1 MTDVDTTATTTTAA
15 QAATGGVEDSR
26 ASSDANVE
34 VKKAWRPSNRM
45 YVVFLTMC
53 IITLA
58 AALDATSLSVALP
71 IMSQKLGGTAIEAF
85 WSGTSFL
92 ITSTVFQPNFAS
104 LSDIFGR
111 RALILVAL
119 VFFTAGAIVA
129 ALANNFTIILVGRSI
144 QGIGGGGIISL
155 TEIIVTDIV
164 PLRERGKYFGFLS
177 MMWALGSVSG
187 PLIGGA
193 FAQEAS
199 WRWIFWI
206 NLPLC
211 ALGFGLIPLFLNLNH
226 RTTSFLEKLKRVDWV
241 GSVLFVA
248 SMMSLLIPITWGGVM
263 YPWDHWRTLVPLVL
277 GIVGLAGFV
286 LYERLVAKEPLIHLA
301 VFSTRTALVNYLGT
315 IMHGMILW
323 SLLYYLPLYFEA
335 IKGLSPIMAGVAVFP
350 ETFTVA
356 PASVVVGLLVSITG
370 RFRWALWLGWTLTV
384 MGMGL
389 LVLLDVHTPTVS
401 WIFISLVSGLGTGI
415 LFPSMAY
422 AIQASATDED
432 MAYAVSMFSFFR
444 AFGQS
449 FGVAIGGV
457 IFQNALKTEVAKHAV
472 LRAMAGEYAAD
483 AVALV
488 QIIKM
493 MPAGMEGREEL
504 LISYAAALKVVW
516 KAMIGFG
523 AVGLV
528 SSFAT
533 EGLSLDRELRTE
545 HGLMEKKAAP
555 GDSEKSGGEDQV

>member
-1 MTDVDTTATTTTAA
+1 MTHADNSTALTTT
-15 QAATGGVEDSR
+15 GEMEDSR
-26 ASSDANVE
+26 ASSDTNVGI
-34 VKKAWRPSNRM
+34 KTWRPSNRM

-71 IMSQKLGGTAIEAF
+71 MMSQKLHGTAIEAF

-111 RALILVAL
+111 RSLILVAL
-119 VFFTAGAIVA
+119 VFFTVGAIVA
-129 ALANNFTIILVGRSI
+129 AVANNFTVILVGRSI
-144 QGIGGGGIISL
+144 QGVGGGGIISL

-177 MMWALGSVSG
+177 MMWALGSVGG
-187 PLIGGA
+187 PLVGGA

-206 NLPLC
+206 NLPFC
-211 ALGFGLIPLFLNLNH
+211 GLGFVLIPLFLNLNH
-226 RTTSFLEKLKRVDWV
+226 RTTSFVEKLRRVDWL

-277 GIVGLAGFV
+277 GVVGLAGFV
-286 LYERLVAKEPLIHLA
+286 LYEKFVAKEPLIRLG
-301 VFSTRTALVNYLGT
+301 VFATRTALVNYLGT

-335 IKGLSPIMAGVAVFP
+335 IKGLGPIMAGVAVFP

-370 RFRWALWLGWTLTV
+370 RFRWALWLGWILTV
-384 MGMGL
+384 LGMGV
-389 LVLLDVHTPTVS
+389 LVLLDVDTPTVS
-401 WIFISLVSGLGTGI
+401 WIFITLVSGLGTGI

-444 AFGQS
+444 AFGQA

-457 IFQNALKTEVAKHAV
+457 IFQNALKTEIAKHAV
-472 LRAMAGEYAAD
+472 LRAMAGKYAAD

-488 QIIKM
+488 QVIKM
-493 MPAGMEGREEL
+493 MPKGIEGREEL

-523 AVGLV
+523 VVGLV
-528 SSFAT
+528 TSFAT
-533 EGLSLDRELRTE
+533 EGLSLDRELKTE
-545 HGLMEKKAAP
+545 HGLVEKKAV
-555 GDSEKSGGEDQV
+555 GDSEKSSGV

>member
-1 MTDVDTTATTTTAA
+1 MTHADNSTALTTT
-15 QAATGGVEDSR
+15 GEMEDSR
-26 ASSDANVE
+26 ASSDTNVGI
-34 VKKAWRPSNRM
+34 KTWRPSNRM

-71 IMSQKLGGTAIEAF
+71 MMSQKLHGTAIEAF

-111 RALILVAL
+111 RSLILVAL
-119 VFFTAGAIVA
+119 VFFTVGAIVA
-129 ALANNFTIILVGRSI
+129 AVANNFTVILVGRSI
-144 QGIGGGGIISL
+144 QGVGGGGIISL

-177 MMWALGSVSG
+177 MMWALGSVGG
-187 PLIGGA
+187 PLVGGA
-193 FAQEAS
+193 FAQEVS

-206 NLPLC
+206 NLPFC
-211 ALGFGLIPLFLNLNH
+211 GLGFVLIPLFLNLNH
-226 RTTSFLEKLKRVDWV
+226 RTTSFVEKLRRVDWL

-277 GIVGLAGFV
+277 GIVGIAGFV
-286 LYERLVAKEPLIHLA
+286 LYEKFVAKEPLIRLG
-301 VFSTRTALVNYLGT
+301 VFTTRTALVNYLGT

-335 IKGLSPIMAGVAVFP
+335 IKGLGPIMAGVAVFP

-370 RFRWALWLGWTLTV
+370 RFRWALWLGWILTV
-384 MGMGL
+384 LGMGV
-389 LVLLDVHTPTVS
+389 LVLLDVDTSTVS
-401 WIFISLVSGLGTGI
+401 WIFITLVSGLGTGI

-422 AIQASATDED
+422 AIQASASDED

-444 AFGQS
+444 AFGQA

-457 IFQNALKTEVAKHAV
+457 IFQNALKTEIAKHAV
-472 LRAMAGEYAAD
+472 LRAMAGEYSAD

-488 QIIKM
+488 QVIKM
-493 MPAGMEGREEL
+493 MPKGMEGREEL

-528 SSFAT
+528 TSFAT
-533 EGLSLDRELRTE
+533 EGLSLDRELKTE
-545 HGLMEKKAAP
+545 HGLVEKKAV
-555 GDSEKSGGEDQV
+555 GDSEKSSGV

>member
-1 MTDVDTTATTTTAA
+1 MTQLDNTTTATTTA
-15 QAATGGVEDSR
+15 GGMEGSRESSVTDVEI
-26 ASSDANVE
+26 
-34 VKKAWRPSNRM
+34 KAWRPSSRM

-71 IMSQKLGGTAIEAF
+71 MMSEKLHGTAIEAF

-92 ITSTVFQPNFAS
+92 ITATVFQPNFAS

-111 RALILVAL
+111 RSLILVAL
-119 VFFTAGAIVA
+119 VSFTAGSIIA

-144 QGIGGGGIISL
+144 QGFGGGGIISL

-164 PLRERGKYFGFLS
+164 PLRERGKYFGFIS
-177 MMWALGSVSG
+177 MMWALGSVGG
-187 PLIGGA
+187 PLIGGT
-193 FAQEAS
+193 FAQEVS

-206 NLPLC
+206 NLPFC
-211 ALGFGLIPLFLNLNH
+211 GLGFVLIPLFLNLNH
-226 RTTSFLEKLKRVDWV
+226 RTTSFMEKLRRVDWI

-263 YPWDHWRTLVPLVL
+263 YPWDHWRTLVPLIL

-286 LYERLVAKEPLIHLA
+286 LFEMFVAKEPLIRLG
-301 VFSTRTALVNYLGT
+301 VFATRTSLVNYLGT
-315 IMHGMILW
+315 VMHGMILW

-335 IKGLSPIMAGVAVFP
+335 IKGLGPIMTGVAIFP

-356 PASVVVGLLVSITG
+356 PASVVVGILVSITG
-370 RFRWALWLGWTLTV
+370 RFRWALWLGWFLTV
-384 MGMGL
+384 LGMGIL
-389 LVLLDVHTPTVS
+389 ALLDVDTPTVS
-401 WIFISLVSGLGTGI
+401 WIFITLVSGLGTGI

-422 AIQASATDED
+422 AIQAAAKDED

-444 AFGQS
+444 SFGQA

-472 LRAMAGEYAAD
+472 LRAMAGDYAAD

-488 QIIKM
+488 QVIKM
-493 MPAGMEGREEL
+493 MPEGMEGRREL
-504 LISYAAALKVVW
+504 LIAYAAALKVVW

-528 SSFAT
+528 TSFAT
-533 EGLSLDRELRTE
+533 EGLSLDRELKTE
-545 HGLMEKKAAP
+545 HGLVEKKAV
-555 GDSEKSGGEDQV
+555 GDSEKSGGGGEGI

>member
-1 MTDVDTTATTTTAA
+1 MTHADNSTALTTT
-15 QAATGGVEDSR
+15 GEMEDSR
-26 ASSDANVE
+26 ASSDTNVGI
-34 VKKAWRPSNRM
+34 KTWRPSNRM

-71 IMSQKLGGTAIEAF
+71 IMSQKLHGTAIEAF

-111 RALILVAL
+111 RSLILVAL
-119 VFFTAGAIVA
+119 VFFTVGAIVA
-129 ALANNFTIILVGRSI
+129 AVANNFTVILVGRSI
-144 QGIGGGGIISL
+144 QGVGGGGIISL

-177 MMWALGSVSG
+177 MMWALGSVGG

-206 NLPLC
+206 NLPFC
-211 ALGFGLIPLFLNLNH
+211 GLGFVLIPLFLNLNH
-226 RTTSFLEKLKRVDWV
+226 RTTSFAEKLRRVDWL

-277 GIVGLAGFV
+277 GVVGLAGFV
-286 LYERLVAKEPLIHLA
+286 LYERFVAKEPLIRLG
-301 VFSTRTALVNYLGT
+301 VFATRTALVNYLGT

-335 IKGLSPIMAGVAVFP
+335 IKGLGPIMAGVAVFP

-384 MGMGL
+384 LGMGV
-389 LVLLDVHTPTVS
+389 LVLLDVDTPTVS

-444 AFGQS
+444 AFGQA

-488 QIIKM
+488 QVIKM
-493 MPAGMEGREEL
+493 MPKGMEGREEL

-528 SSFAT
+528 TSFAT
-533 EGLSLDRELRTE
+533 EGLSLDRELKTE
-545 HGLMEKKAAP
+545 HGLVEKKAV
-555 GDSEKSGGEDQV
+555 GDSEKSSGV

>member
-1 MTDVDTTATTTTAA
+1 MTHVGDTTAQTTT
-15 QAATGGVEDSR
+15 GKVEDSKV
-26 ASSDANVE
+26 SSDTNVE
-34 VKKAWRPSNRM
+34 IKAWRPSNRM

-71 IMSQKLGGTAIEAF
+71 VMSKKLNGTAIEAF

-111 RALILVAL
+111 RSLILVAL
-119 VFFTAGAIVA
+119 AFFATGAIVV

-155 TEIIVTDIV
+155 TEIVVTDIV

-206 NLPLC
+206 NLPFC
-211 ALGFGLIPLFLNLNH
+211 VIGFALIPLFLNLNH

-241 GSVLFVA
+241 GSVLFVV

-263 YPWDHWRTLVPLVL
+263 YPWDHWRTLVPLLL
-277 GIVGLAGFV
+277 GVAGLAGFL
-286 LYERLVAKEPLIHLA
+286 LYERFVAKEPLIRLG

-335 IKGLSPIMAGVAVFP
+335 IKGLGPIMAGVAVFP

-384 MGMGL
+384 MGMGV
-389 LVLLDVHTPTVS
+389 LVLLDVDTPTVS

-457 IFQNALKTEVAKHAV
+457 IFQNALKMEIAKHAV

-488 QIIKM
+488 QVIKM

-504 LISYAAALKVVW
+504 LSSYATALQVVW

-528 SSFAT
+528 LSLAT
-533 EGLSLDRELRTE
+533 EGLSLDRELKTE
-545 HGLMEKKAAP
+545 HGLVEKKAA
-555 GDSEKSGGEDQV
+555 GDPEKSGGGNGV

>member
-1 MTDVDTTATTTTAA
+1 M
-15 QAATGGVEDSR
+15 EDSR
-26 ASSDANVE
+26 ASSDTNE
-34 VKKAWRPSNRM
+34 VKAWRPSNRM

-71 IMSQKLGGTAIEAF
+71 IMSQKLHGTAIEAF
-85 WSGTSFL
+85 WAGTSFL

-111 RALILVAL
+111 RSLILVAL
-119 VFFTAGAIVA
+119 VFFTVGAIVSA
-129 ALANNFTIILVGRSI
+129 VAKNFTIILVGRSI

-155 TEIIVTDIV
+155 TEIIVTDVV

-193 FAQEAS
+193 FSQELS

-206 NLPLC
+206 NLPFC
-211 ALGFGLIPLFLNLNH
+211 ALGFVLIPLFLNLNH

-277 GIVGLAGFV
+277 GIVGLVGFV
-286 LYERLVAKEPLIHLA
+286 LYEKFVAKEPLIRLG
-301 VFSTRTALVNYLGT
+301 VFSTRTALANYVGT
-315 IMHGMILW
+315 VMHGMILW

-335 IKGLSPIMAGVAVFP
+335 IKGLGPIMAGVAVFP

-384 MGMGL
+384 LGMGV
-389 LVLLDVHTPTVS
+389 LVLLDVDTSTVS
-401 WIFISLVSGLGTGI
+401 WIFITLVSGLGTGI

-444 AFGQS
+444 AFGQA

-457 IFQNALKTEVAKHAV
+457 IFQNALKKEIAKHAV
-472 LRAMAGEYAAD
+472 LRAMAGDYAAD

-488 QIIKM
+488 QVIKM
-493 MPAGMEGREEL
+493 MPRGTEGREEL
-504 LISYAAALKVVW
+504 LISYAAALKMVW
-516 KAMIGFG
+516 KVMIGFG
-523 AVGLV
+523 AVGLLT
-528 SSFAT
+528 SFAT
-533 EGLSLDRELRTE
+533 EGLSLDRELKTE
-545 HGLMEKKAAP
+545 HGLVEKKP
-555 GDSEKSGGEDQV
+555 IGDSEKSDEGI